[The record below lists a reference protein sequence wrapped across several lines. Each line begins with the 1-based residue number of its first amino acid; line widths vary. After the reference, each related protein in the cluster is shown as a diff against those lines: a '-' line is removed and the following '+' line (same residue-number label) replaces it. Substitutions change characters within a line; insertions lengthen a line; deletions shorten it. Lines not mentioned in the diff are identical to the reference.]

1 MKTLTLLAAFFA
13 LTLSSYAQNGAD
25 QYKDVDVTLTVYNE
39 CCDEYIEISGTG
51 HVVIRN
57 GTFNNSHIDVKGL
70 EGYGSNGN
78 YYTQRGAG
86 TQLMQFN
93 EDGTEGTF
101 VFQVQMV
108 GENGCS
114 FRAKITQHITIN
126 ANGEMT
132 ANVEK
137 VEFECLD

>member
-1 MKTLTLLAAFFA
+1 
-13 LTLSSYAQNGAD
+13 
-25 QYKDVDVTLTVYNE
+25 
-39 CCDEYIEISGTG
+39 
-51 HVVIRN
+51 
-57 GTFNNSHIDVKGL
+57 
-70 EGYGSNGN
+70 
-78 YYTQRGAG
+78 
-86 TQLMQFN
+86 MQFN

-137 VEFECLD
+137 VEFECID